1 MFDTIINIIIQQMMS
16 LGYAGI
22 YSIMFLAG
30 SILPIPWD
38 VVLLLIGSLGYDPLI
53 ASLLAGLGASLGG
66 AVGYYLGQLIGRP
79 LLIRYGGYILVNEN
93 DLIKAEK
100 WISNWGAPAT
110 LILRS
115 IQYMPYKT
123 YNFVAGIS
131 KMDFKIYMVLTIV
144 GSIIRCTYLI
154 YLGKMTNFT
163 PETMIIIMTIFL
175 IASLLT
181 LISRFYKKEPKNS
194 LL

>member
-1 MFDTIINIIIQQMMS
+1 MMS

-79 LLIRYGGYILVNEN
+79 LLIRYGGYILVTEN

-181 LISRFYKKEPKNS
+181 LISRFYKKETINS
-194 LL
+194 LQ